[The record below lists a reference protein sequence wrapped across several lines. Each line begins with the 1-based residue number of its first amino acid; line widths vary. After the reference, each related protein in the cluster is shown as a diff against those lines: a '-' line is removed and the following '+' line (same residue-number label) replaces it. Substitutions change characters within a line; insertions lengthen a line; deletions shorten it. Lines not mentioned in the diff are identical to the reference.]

1 MMDPGKGVAT
11 HNQGLLPIEPGTRL
25 GPYEVQE
32 VIGQGAMGVVYRAYH
47 AELERVGA
55 VKVLQAIGPD
65 SDSKARFQREA
76 QAIAHMRHPNILNVY
91 DFGEYGGTPYMIVEF
106 VPGGSLADRLRSGPV
121 DRQAALAFLRGI
133 AEALDYAHSLGIVHR
148 DVKPANVLLGPDDT
162 PILADFGLAKLL
174 ESTSIR
180 SITGITTGTPAYM
193 SPEQVTGSEVGP
205 AADRYSLATIAYE
218 LFTGAYPFDGEG
230 VLEMLYAHV
239 HREPPPPSSRNPELG
254 PGVDG
259 VILRGLAKNPDER
272 WHTCEAFVEALA
284 IAVEAGP
291 AAVARTATAPLIR
304 SVAPS
309 SPQTPQAPQRAG
321 ATAVLEPPL
330 PATQRVPPPG
340 LERTVAIAPPVAE
353 KRKTRRS
360 RYLAGAVALMLLLLV
375 AGYCSLSALNGP
387 TLTLSPATARAGD
400 RVVVTAGRVPANQVG
415 EIQLH
420 SAVFIVPFR
429 SDKNGKVS
437 TILTVPSD
445 TPIGDH
451 TARICWGGS
460 CHAQAT
466 LRVVGAVALVG
477 PSATPSAPAQSQSPS
492 PTASAP
498 PTTAPAGGSSPS
510 PTQAPAPKPSSQPN
524 PLPSPSP
531 APRPSPSPTP
541 PPPPPAPSISVN
553 PSHITLLS
561 RTITVSGLHFGVN
574 QSITISVVQGGST
587 KQQVTTTAA
596 SNGSFSKS
604 MTVSTTVLTGSA
616 TITACDAGNACASQT
631 ITVTLT

>member
-1 MMDPGKGVAT
+1 MGSSNAVAP
-11 HNQGLLPIEPGTRL
+11 HNQGLLPIQPGTKL

-91 DFGEYGGTPYMIVEF
+91 DFGEYGGTPYMIVEY
-106 VPGGSLADRLRSGPV
+106 VPGGSLADRLRRGPV
-121 DRQAALAFLRGI
+121 DQDAALAFLRGI

-148 DVKPANVLLGPDDT
+148 DVKPANVLLGPDDA

-239 HREPPPPSSRNPELG
+239 HREPPPPSSRNRELG
-254 PGVDG
+254 AGVDG

-272 WHTCEAFVEALA
+272 WHTCEAFVAALA

-291 AAVARTATAPLIR
+291 SAVAETAPAPLIPP
-304 SVAPS
+304 AALS
-309 SPQTPQAPQRAG
+309 SPQAPAVQQRAA
-321 ATAVLEPPL
+321 ATAVLEPPA
-330 PATQRVPPPG
+330 PAAQRLQPPT
-340 LERTVAIAPPVAE
+340 LERTVAIAPTVAE
-353 KRKTRRS
+353 KKEPRRS
-360 RYLAGAVALMLLLLV
+360 RYLAGAAALILLLLV
-375 AGYCSLSALNGP
+375 AGYCGVSTLNGP
-387 TLTLSPATARAGD
+387 TLTLTPATARAGD
-400 RVVVTAGRVPANQVG
+400 MVVVTAGHVPANQTG

-420 SAVFIVPFR
+420 SAVYVVPFR
-429 SDKNGKVS
+429 SDKNGNVS
-437 TILTVPSD
+437 TQLTVPGD
-445 TPIGDH
+445 TAIGDH
-451 TARICWGGS
+451 TVRICWGGT

-466 LRVVGAVALVG
+466 LHVVGQVALVG
-477 PSATPSAPAQSQSPS
+477 PSATPTPAVPSQSPS
-492 PTASAP
+492 PTTSAP
-498 PTTAPAGGSSPS
+498 
-510 PTQAPAPKPSSQPN
+510 
-524 PLPSPSP
+524 
-531 APRPSPSPTP
+531 
-541 PPPPPAPSISVN
+541 
-553 PSHITLLS
+553 
-561 RTITVSGLHFGVN
+561 
-574 QSITISVVQGGST
+574 
-587 KQQVTTTAA
+587 
-596 SNGSFSKS
+596 
-604 MTVSTTVLTGSA
+604 
-616 TITACDAGNACASQT
+616 
-631 ITVTLT
+631 